1 MRTRIYC
8 WVSVC
13 LGYRGRGRVGS
24 WVVLVISKVLKV
36 LPISSTMILVITIL
50 TIVIVIMG
58 YKDYNN

>member
-24 WVVLVISKVLKV
+24 WVVLVISKELKV
-36 LPISSTMILVITIL
+36 LPILSTMISVLTIL

-58 YKDYNN
+58 HKDYNN